1 MEKNQKHEEK
11 REKESGE
18 RVEISGDERK
28 KEEREQTE
36 SNRGKKMF

>member
-1 MEKNQKHEEK
+1 MEKDRRYEKK

-28 KEEREQTE
+28 EEGR
-36 SNRGKKMF
+36 K